1 MSERKATPPF
11 ESPLGDVEIKVG
23 FAGHYEKRTVSVPDG
38 DAPPWDADTKFAV
51 VGTDVDRVDGLL
63 KASGRAKYSY
73 DVTFPGML
81 YGMILRAN
89 IARGKLT
96 GLELDDAKTMPGV
109 AAVIAIKQVGHKVR
123 FVGDEIAAVAA
134 TTLDQCRDAIE
145 KIRASYEGEGHNV
158 DFLTA
163 EGAPQLDAAGDPAA
177 PWEPD
182 TDTDSKRAEDKKR
195 AFAEVETALA
205 ASATQHTGTYRTEV
219 QTHSSLETHGAVA
232 KWTGDDLDIWSSTQA
247 TFGVRG
253 EMAQAMRA
261 AGVKCDSIT
270 VHSEFVGGGFGS
282 KFNGGPETRA
292 AALLAKEAKAP
303 VKLMLDRF
311 EEHTCT
317 GNRPSMLMQIR
328 AGVDM
333 NGAITAWDLRSFG
346 GCGHNGQGGGV
357 AIPNHFLGKSKRVNR
372 HKDIANDTDPVRPM
386 RAPSHPQGFFGA
398 ELFLDELAA
407 KAGIDPL
414 ALRIKNDSQ
423 AIRQAQYTLGAETFG
438 WQKARNPKPGSPM
451 PGDDPRWL
459 RGCGMATAR
468 WGGLG
473 GQGQPPF
480 GILCR
485 IHQDG
490 TVESRSGAQDIGTG
504 NKTLLAMITAE
515 ELGIPVASV
524 KATMGH
530 TSDPSG
536 PGSGGSTTAPSLAPA
551 VRHAAFLAKQ
561 ELAKLVGK
569 HLGVAPETV
578 KYENG
583 KVGPGAPMMSFT
595 DACKLIG
602 PNPIEARGQRFANYK
617 GEPFERGVCGAQFAE
632 VLVDTWTGVVRV
644 VRMLALQD
652 CGVVIAKKLAESQV
666 LGAMIQGISYA
677 LHEQRI
683 MDRASGRMLNGDF
696 LRYKITGPKDMPPM
710 QAILQTVVNGHTNT
724 SVVGLG
730 EPPSVAAP
738 AAVANAV
745 FNATSVPVRH
755 LPITPDKVLAALSK
769 RKGN

>member
-1 MSERKATPPF
+1 VSERTGPPF
-11 ESPLGDVEIKVG
+11 GDVEIKIG

-38 DAPPWDADTKFAV
+38 DAPPWDADTKFTV
-51 VGTDVDRVDGLL
+51 VGTDQERVDGLL
-63 KASGRAKYSY
+63 KASGRAKYTY
-73 DVTFPGML
+73 DVTFPGIL

-96 GLELDDAKTMPGV
+96 GLELDEAKKMTGV
-109 AAVIAIKQVGHKVR
+109 AAVIALKDVGKRVR

-134 TTLDQCRDAIE
+134 PTIDLCRDALE
-145 KIRASYEGEGHNV
+145 KIRASYEREAHNV

-163 EGAPQLDAAGDPAA
+163 EGAPPLDSAGELAA
-177 PWEPD
+177 PWEANAD
-182 TDTDSKRAEDKKR
+182 LDA
-195 AFAEVETALA
+195 ALA
-205 ASATQHTGTYRTEV
+205 AGAAQHTGTYRTEV

-232 KWTGDDLDIWSSTQA
+232 KWTGDDLELWSSTQA

-253 EMAQAMRA
+253 EIARAMQA
-261 AGVKCDSIT
+261 AGVKCDSVT
-270 VHSEFVGGGFGS
+270 LHAEFVGGGFGS
-282 KFNGGPETRA
+282 KFSGGAETRA
-292 AALLAKEAKAP
+292 VALLAREAKAP

-328 AGVDM
+328 GAVDKDGV
-333 NGAITAWDLRSFG
+333 ITAWDLRSFG

-357 AIPNHFLGKSKRVNR
+357 AIPNHFLGKSKRSNKHR
-372 HKDIANDTDPVRPM
+372 DLTCDTDPVRPM

-414 ALRIKNDSQ
+414 DLRTKNDSQ
-423 AIRQAQYTLGAETFG
+423 AIRQAQYALGAETFG
-438 WQKARNPKPGSPM
+438 WRKARNSKPGSPM
-451 PGDDPRWL
+451 PGDDPRFL
-459 RGCGMATAR
+459 RGAGMASAR

-473 GQGQPPF
+473 GPGQPAH

-490 TVESRSGAQDIGTG
+490 TVETRSGAQDIGTG
-504 NKTLLAMITAE
+504 NKTLLAVITAE
-515 ELGIPVASV
+515 ELGIPVAGV
-524 KATMGH
+524 KAFMGH

-536 PGSGGSTTAPSLAPA
+536 PASGGSTTAPSLAPA

-561 ELAKLVGK
+561 ELAKLVAR
-569 HLGVAPETV
+569 HLGVAAEAIRF
-578 KYENG
+578 EGG
-583 KVGPGAPMMSFT
+583 KVGAGAPMLAWGE
-595 DACKLIG
+595 ACKLIG

-617 GEPFERGVCGAQFAE
+617 DATDKDHKKDVAFERGVCGAQFAE

-644 VRMLALQD
+644 TRMLALQD
-652 CGVVIAKKLAESQV
+652 CGVVIAKRLAESQV

-710 QAILQTVVNGHTNT
+710 QAILQTVVNGHSNT
-724 SVVGLG
+724 SVAGLG

-738 AAVANAV
+738 AAIANAV

-755 LPITPDKVLAALSK
+755 LPITPDKVLAALSR